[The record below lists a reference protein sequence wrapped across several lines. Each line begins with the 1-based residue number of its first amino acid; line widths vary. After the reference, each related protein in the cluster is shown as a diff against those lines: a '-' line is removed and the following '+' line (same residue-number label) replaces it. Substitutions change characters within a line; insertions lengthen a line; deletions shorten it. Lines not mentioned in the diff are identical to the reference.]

1 MNYAR
6 TDHADGSITFSPVG
20 IAPPAPG
27 PSAPPPAPS
36 PWPSPAP
43 PPAPAPT
50 SLVPRQSTPNS
61 EVLSSPRN
69 CFGAVFSLPLSMAAG
84 VNAQFNSLT
93 FKPGSSGGRFA
104 NLPFVVNATDS
115 GERVLEFNN
124 AAWATNA
131 PVRVAISR
139 VPDDSAGA
147 NGFAFPSRG
156 PTPSGNLAFTV
167 NGNGQNNCGP
177 GLWYAV
183 AELVSDAVGE
193 ADRLFWLRDTSQ

>member
-6 TDHADGSITFSPVG
+6 TDHADGSITFSPLGV
-20 IAPPAPG
+20 APPAPA
-27 PSAPPPAPS
+27 PSAPPPAPA
-36 PWPSPAP
+36 PSPSAP

-50 SLVPRQSTPNS
+50 SLVPRRSTPNS

-69 CFGAVFSLPLSMAAG
+69 CYGAVATLPLSMAAG

-93 FKPGSSGGRFA
+93 LNDANPSGRFA
-104 NLPFVVNATDS
+104 NLPFIVAVDDT

-131 PVRVAISR
+131 PVHVAISR

-147 NGFAFPSRG
+147 SGFAFPARS

-177 GLWYAV
+177 GLWYVV
-183 AELVSDAVGE
+183 AELANAAVGQ
-193 ADRLFWLRDTSQ
+193 ADRLFWIRDAA